1 MRKLG
6 KTNILVKEIGCGGI
20 PIQRV
25 SQSVVNQM
33 IDVMIEQGINFIDT
47 ARGYSNSEELLGNAL
62 KNKRNYFY
70 LATKSMAR
78 TYYSMKKDIEIS
90 LKNLQTDYIDLY
102 QLHNVG
108 INDDYLGALDALQEA
123 KLEGKIKHIGIT
135 THSLEMLKKIVEDNI
150 FETIQFPYNVVE
162 TQAEKIFEEANKKN
176 IGIIVMKPLA
186 GGAIKDCA
194 VGLKFVL
201 QNENISVVIPGM
213 ESTSQILQ
221 NISVIGKKI
230 TEEDFIEIKRIREIL
245 QNDFC
250 RRCGYCM
257 PCPQGINIPFS
268 FLCEGYYTRY
278 NLKEWAISRYDSMP
292 IKPSSCIGCKICEK
306 KCPYNIKISEKLK
319 KVVDIMEDKNEN

>member
-150 FETIQFPYNVVE
+150 FETIQFPYNLFE

>member
-62 KNKRNYFY
+62 KNKRNNFY

-78 TYYSMKKDIEIS
+78 TYCLMKKDIEIS

-123 KLEGKIKHIGIT
+123 KLAGKIKHIGIT
-135 THSLEMLKKIVEDNI
+135 THSLEMLEKIVEDNI
-150 FETIQFPYNVVE
+150 FETIQFPYNIVE

-221 NISVIGKKI
+221 NISVIGNKI

>member
-123 KLEGKIKHIGIT
+123 KSEGKIKHIGMT

-150 FETIQFPYNVVE
+150 FETIQFPYNIVE

-230 TEEDFIEIKRIREIL
+230 TEEDFIEIKRIRGIL

-292 IKPSSCIGCKICEK
+292 IKASSCIECKICEK

>member
-90 LKNLQTDYIDLY
+90 LNNLQTDYIDLY

-135 THSLEMLKKIVEDNI
+135 THSLEMLEKIVEDNI
-150 FETIQFPYNVVE
+150 FETIQFPYNIVE